1 MILTSGE
8 IYFIGEFDLKSGQR
22 TEYVKIGI
30 VRHGAK
36 EDRTSQDRLLEHQT
50 GNPRRLEII
59 HTITT
64 DAVEAIETN
73 LHYRFARHR
82 VYGEWMRL
90 DSKLLEEAKSEA
102 ESLRDQLATHVE
114 TFRRAE
120 DLKNHIST
128 EGKLVPTIDSEYWFA
143 KFQDSKVM
151 SKACDE
157 AVEKYNALLAKAA
170 EEGEEVSE
178 YVTVQE
184 RAGARKFDQKS
195 FMEKHPDLYTKF
207 VTQEKS
213 IKGRFLITSVKKWNR
228 TLEEISP
235 DLSAILTQFESE
247 LEKVEG
253 NSITTTI
260 HNLYLG
266 VISMQAYADWEMQL
280 ASAIIKNLC
289 GANEG
294 IEGICTWKRAEQIDE
309 KFDRKA
315 LAEAHPDLVE
325 EFMTTS
331 APTKAVIVEPKAAYQ
346 E

>member
-1 MILTSGE
+1 
-8 IYFIGEFDLKSGQR
+8 
-22 TEYVKIGI
+22 
-30 VRHGAK
+30 
-36 EDRTSQDRLLEHQT
+36 
-50 GNPRRLEII
+50 
-59 HTITT
+59 
-64 DAVEAIETN
+64 
-73 LHYRFARHR
+73 
-82 VYGEWMRL
+82 MRL

-128 EGKLVPTIDSEYWFA
+128 EGKLAPTIDSEYWFA

-195 FMEKHPDLYTKF
+195 FMEKHPDLYAKF

-213 IKGRFLITSVKKWNR
+213 IKGRFLMTSVKKWNR

-260 HNLYLG
+260 H
-266 VISMQAYADWEMQL
+266 EMVE
-280 ASAIIKNLC
+280 KD
-289 GANEG
+289 
-294 IEGICTWKRAEQIDE
+294 ICTHCFSSLNE
-309 KFDRKA
+309 
-315 LAEAHPDLVE
+315 
-325 EFMTTS
+325 
-331 APTKAVIVEPKAAYQ
+331 
-346 E
+346 

>member
-36 EDRTSQDRLLEHQT
+36 EERTSEDRLLEHQT

-64 DAVEAIETN
+64 DAVEALETN

-90 DSKLLEEAKSEA
+90 DAKLLEEAKSEA
-102 ESLRDQLATHVE
+102 ESLRDQLAAHVE

-120 DLKNHIST
+120 ELKNHIST
-128 EGKLVPTIDSEYWFA
+128 EGKLAPSIDSEYYFA
-143 KFQDSKVM
+143 KYQDSKVM

-157 AVEKYNALLAKAA
+157 AIEKYNSLLEKAA
-170 EEGEEVSE
+170 DDGEEVSE

-184 RAGARKFDQKS
+184 RAGARKFDVKA
-195 FMEKHPDLYTKF
+195 FMDKHPEIYAKF
-207 VTQEKS
+207 VTNEKS
-213 IKGRFLITSVKKWNR
+213 VKGRFSVTSVKNWSR
-228 TLEEISP
+228 TLDEISP
-235 DLSAILTQFESE
+235 DLSALLNQFQVELNQTQ
-247 LEKVEG
+247 G
-253 NSITTTI
+253 NSITSSI

-266 VISMQAYADWEMQL
+266 VLSIQAYADWEMEL
-280 ASAIIKNLC
+280 ASSNLKHLC
-289 GANEG
+289 GLNEG
-294 IEGICTWKRAEQIDE
+294 IESICSWRRVEQIDE
-309 KFDRKA
+309 KFDRKSFSD
-315 LAEAHPDLVE
+315 AHPELIE
-325 EFMTTS
+325 EFTITS
-331 APTKAVIVEPKAAYQ
+331 APTKAVIIEPKAGYQ
-346 E
+346 D

>member
-128 EGKLVPTIDSEYWFA
+128 EGKLAPTIDSEYWFA

-195 FMEKHPDLYTKF
+195 FMEKHPDLYAKF

-213 IKGRFLITSVKKWNR
+213 IKGRFLMTSVKKWNR
-228 TLEEISP
+228 TLDEISP

-280 ASAIIKNLC
+280 SSANIKNLC
-289 GANEG
+289 SSNEG

-309 KFDRKA
+309 KLDRKA
-315 LAEAHPDLVE
+315 LAEAHPDIVE
-325 EFMTTS
+325 EFMITS

-346 E
+346 D

>member
-90 DSKLLEEAKSEA
+90 DPKLLEEAKSEA

-128 EGKLVPTIDSEYWFA
+128 EGKLAPTIDSEYWFA

-195 FMEKHPDLYTKF
+195 FMEKHPDLYAKF

-213 IKGRFLITSVKKWNR
+213 IKGRFLMTSVKKWNR

-253 NSITTTI
+253 NLITTTI

-280 ASAIIKNLC
+280 ASANIKNLC
-289 GANEG
+289 GSNEG
-294 IEGICTWKRAEQIDE
+294 IEGICTWKRTEQIDE

-315 LAEAHPDLVE
+315 LAEAHPEIVE
-325 EFMTTS
+325 EFMITS

-346 E
+346 D

>member
-128 EGKLVPTIDSEYWFA
+128 EGKLAPTIDSEYWFA

-157 AVEKYNALLAKAA
+157 AVEKYNALLTKAA

-195 FMEKHPDLYTKF
+195 FMEKYPDLYAKF

-213 IKGRFLITSVKKWNR
+213 IKGRFLMTSVKKWNR

-266 VISMQAYADWEMQL
+266 VISMQAYADWEKNL
-280 ASAIIKNLC
+280 AEVQIKNLC
-289 GANEG
+289 GSNEG

-315 LAEAHPDLVE
+315 LAEAHPEIVE
-325 EFMTTS
+325 EFMITS

-346 E
+346 D

>member
-8 IYFIGEFDLKSGQR
+8 IYFIGEFDLKTGQR

-59 HTITT
+59 HTVTT

-90 DSKLLEEAKSEA
+90 DSTQLEEAKSEA

-114 TFRRAE
+114 TFRRADE
-120 DLKNHIST
+120 LKNELSN
-128 EGKLVPTIDSEYWFA
+128 EGKLAPTIDSEYWFA
-143 KFQDSKVM
+143 KYQDSKIM

-157 AVEKYNALLAKAA
+157 AIEKYNALLATAA
-170 EEGEEVSE
+170 DEGEEVSE
-178 YVTVQE
+178 FVTVQE
-184 RAGARKFDQKS
+184 RAGARRFDLKA
-195 FMEKHPDLYTKF
+195 FMEKHPDIYSKF
-207 VTQEKS
+207 VTQERSVKS
-213 IKGRFLITSVKKWNR
+213 RFTVTSVKKSNR

-280 ASAIIKNLC
+280 ASANIKNLC
-289 GANEG
+289 GYNEG

-315 LAEAHPDLVE
+315 LTEAHPDIVE
-325 EFMTTS
+325 EFMVTS

-346 E
+346 D

>member
-128 EGKLVPTIDSEYWFA
+128 EGKLAPTIDSEYWFA

-157 AVEKYNALLAKAA
+157 AVEKYNALLTKAA

-195 FMEKHPDLYTKF
+195 FMEKYPDLYAKF
-207 VTQEKS
+207 VTKEKS
-213 IKGRFLITSVKKWNR
+213 IKGRFLMNSVKKWNR

-266 VISMQAYADWEMQL
+266 VISMQAYADWEKNL
-280 ASAIIKNLC
+280 AEVQIKNLC
-289 GANEG
+289 GSNEG

-315 LAEAHPDLVE
+315 LAEVHPEMVE
-325 EFMTTS
+325 EFMITS
-331 APTKAVIVEPKAAYQ
+331 VPTKAVIVEPKAAYQ
-346 E
+346 D

>member
-128 EGKLVPTIDSEYWFA
+128 EGKLAPTIDSEYWFA

-228 TLEEISP
+228 TLDEISP
-235 DLSAILTQFESE
+235 DLSAILAQFESE

-280 ASAIIKNLC
+280 SSANIKNLC
-289 GANEG
+289 SSNEG

-315 LAEAHPDLVE
+315 LAEVHPEMVE
-325 EFMTTS
+325 EFMITS
-331 APTKAVIVEPKAAYQ
+331 APTRAVIVEPKAAYQ
-346 E
+346 D

>member
-8 IYFIGEFDLKSGQR
+8 LYFIGEFDLKTGQR

-36 EDRTSQDRLLEHQT
+36 EDRRSQDRHLEHQT
-50 GNPRRLEII
+50 GNPHRLERI
-59 HTITT
+59 HTVTT

-90 DSKLLEEAKSEA
+90 DSTQLEEAKSEA

-114 TFRRAE
+114 TFRRADE
-120 DLKNHIST
+120 LKNQLSN
-128 EGKLVPTIDSEYWFA
+128 EGKLAPTIDSEYWFA
-143 KFQDSKVM
+143 KYQDSKIM

-157 AVEKYNALLAKAA
+157 AIEKYNALLATAA
-170 EEGEEVSE
+170 DEGEEVSE
-178 YVTVQE
+178 FVTVQE
-184 RAGARKFDQKS
+184 RAGARRFDLKA
-195 FMEKHPDLYTKF
+195 FMEKHPDIYSKF
-207 VTQEKS
+207 VTQERSVKS
-213 IKGRFLITSVKKWNR
+213 RFTVTSVKKWNR

-280 ASAIIKNLC
+280 ASANIKNLC
-289 GANEG
+289 GYNEG

-315 LAEAHPDLVE
+315 LTEAHPDIVE
-325 EFMTTS
+325 EFMVTS

-346 E
+346 D

>member
-36 EDRTSQDRLLEHQT
+36 EERTSEDRLLEHQT

-59 HTITT
+59 HTVTT

-102 ESLRDQLATHVE
+102 ESLRDQLATHMKI
-114 TFRRAE
+114 FQRADE
-120 DLKNHIST
+120 LKNQESN
-128 EGKLVPTIDSEYWFA
+128 EEKLAPTIDSEYWFG
-143 KFQDSKVM
+143 KYQDSKVM

-157 AVEKYNALLAKAA
+157 AIDKYNALLEVAA
-170 EEGEEVSE
+170 EEGEEVAE
-178 YVTVQE
+178 FVTVQE
-184 RAGARKFDQKS
+184 RAGARRFDQKF
-195 FMEKHPDLYTKF
+195 FMEKHPDIYAKF
-207 VTQEKS
+207 VTKERS
-213 IKGRFLITSVKKWNR
+213 IKGRFLVTSVKKWSR
-228 TLEEISP
+228 SLDEISP
-235 DLSAILTQFESE
+235 DLNSILNQFNSE
-247 LEKVEG
+247 LDQIKG
-253 NSITTTI
+253 NKITSSL

-266 VISMQAYADWEMQL
+266 VLSMQAYADWENQL
-280 ASAIIKNLC
+280 AAAQLKNLC
-289 GANEG
+289 GNNEG
-294 IEGICTWKRAEQIDE
+294 IEGICTWKRAEQFDE

-315 LAEAHPDLVE
+315 FMESYPDLVE
-325 EFMTTS
+325 EFTTTS
-331 APTKAVIVEPKAAYQ
+331 APTKAVIIEPKAAYKD
-346 E
+346 

>member
-114 TFRRAE
+114 TFRRAD

-128 EGKLVPTIDSEYWFA
+128 EGKLAPTIDSDYWFA

-195 FMEKHPDLYTKF
+195 FMEKHPDLYAKF

-213 IKGRFLITSVKKWNR
+213 IKGRFLMTSVKKWNR

-247 LEKVEG
+247 
-253 NSITTTI
+253 
-260 HNLYLG
+260 
-266 VISMQAYADWEMQL
+266 
-280 ASAIIKNLC
+280 
-289 GANEG
+289 
-294 IEGICTWKRAEQIDE
+294 
-309 KFDRKA
+309 
-315 LAEAHPDLVE
+315 
-325 EFMTTS
+325 
-331 APTKAVIVEPKAAYQ
+331 
-346 E
+346 

>member
-8 IYFIGEFDLKSGQR
+8 IYFIGEFDLKTGQR

-30 VRHGAK
+30 VRHGAN

-59 HTITT
+59 HTVTT

-90 DSKLLEEAKSEA
+90 DSTQLEEAKSEA

-114 TFRRAE
+114 TFRRADE
-120 DLKNHIST
+120 LKNQLSN
-128 EGKLVPTIDSEYWFA
+128 EGKLAPTIDSEYWFA
-143 KFQDSKVM
+143 KYQDSKIM

-157 AVEKYNALLAKAA
+157 AIEKYNALLTTAA
-170 EEGEEVSE
+170 DEGEEVSE
-178 YVTVQE
+178 FVTVQE
-184 RAGARKFDQKS
+184 RAGARRFDLKA
-195 FMEKHPDLYTKF
+195 FMEKHPDIYTKF
-207 VTQEKS
+207 ITQERSVKS
-213 IKGRFLITSVKKWNR
+213 RFTVTSVKKWNR

-235 DLSAILTQFESE
+235 DLLSILNQFQSE
-247 LEKVEG
+247 LDQVKENK
-253 NSITTTI
+253 ITSAL

-266 VISMQAYADWEMQL
+266 VISMQSYADWETNLAGAQL
-280 ASAIIKNLC
+280 KNLC
-289 GANEG
+289 GNSEG
-294 IEGICTWKRAEQIDE
+294 IEGICTWKRVEQIDE

-315 LAEAHPDLVE
+315 FSESHPELVE
-325 EFMTTS
+325 KFTVTS
-331 APTKAVIVEPKAAYQ
+331 EPTKAVIIEPKAAYQ
-346 E
+346 D

>member
-8 IYFIGEFDLKSGQR
+8 IYFIGEFDLKTGQR

-59 HTITT
+59 HTVTT
-64 DAVEAIETN
+64 DAVESIETN

-90 DSKLLEEAKSEA
+90 DSTQLEEAKSEA

-114 TFRRAE
+114 TFRRADE
-120 DLKNHIST
+120 LKNQLSN
-128 EGKLVPTIDSEYWFA
+128 EGKLAPTIDSEYWFA
-143 KFQDSKVM
+143 KYQDSKIM

-157 AVEKYNALLAKAA
+157 AIEKYNALLSTAA
-170 EEGEEVSE
+170 DEGEEVSE
-178 YVTVQE
+178 FVTVQE
-184 RAGARKFDQKS
+184 RAGARRFDLKA
-195 FMEKHPDLYTKF
+195 FMEKHPDIYSKFITKERS
-207 VTQEKS
+207 VKS
-213 IKGRFLITSVKKWNR
+213 RFTVTSVKKWNR

-280 ASAIIKNLC
+280 ASANIKNLC
-289 GANEG
+289 GYNEG

-315 LAEAHPDLVE
+315 LTEAHPDIVE
-325 EFMTTS
+325 EFMVTS

-346 E
+346 D